1 MNLKPEV
8 DDLDAQRMLP
18 SRISLGPSAATTSL
32 WGMLRVMILFPP
44 LLSPQGLAA
53 SREMSATR
61 CRADQDSSQ
70 VQRASTLNLEA
81 SASQLGSGRPCGGI
95 CVKGWKMISLRR
107 KTLQVKRDL
116 SVPRRLF
123 KRFLQTMRS
132 AFAIMA
138 SARFV
143 ESKVMMA
150 LEVLLFSVRAVLVP
164 ITKLA

>member
-1 MNLKPEV
+1 
-8 DDLDAQRMLP
+8 
-18 SRISLGPSAATTSL
+18 
-32 WGMLRVMILFPP
+32 MILSLP

-53 SREMSATR
+53 SREVSATG

-81 SASQLGSGRPCGGI
+81 GASQLVSGRPCGGI
-95 CVKGWKMISLRR
+95 CGKGWKMISLRR
-107 KTLQVKRDL
+107 KTLQAKRDL
-116 SVPRRLF
+116 SEPRRLF
-123 KRFLQTMRS
+123 KRFLQKMRS

-143 ESKVMMA
+143 DSKAMMA

-164 ITKLA
+164 ITKPA